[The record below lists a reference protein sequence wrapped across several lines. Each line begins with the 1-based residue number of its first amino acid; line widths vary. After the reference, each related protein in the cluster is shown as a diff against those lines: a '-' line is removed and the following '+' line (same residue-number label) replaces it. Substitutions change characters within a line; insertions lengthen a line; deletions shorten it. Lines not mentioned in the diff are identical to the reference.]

1 MSATD
6 SPSSPR
12 AAITEDSFPVSLIL
26 ARDEVQVGRWR
37 APSWRVL
44 GVLAGAPSGVEDAAD
59 TSTHRGEAPGDAPA
73 ASPSCRHVLSE
84 EGQPAYLWS
93 GFTLR
98 LYRDSTE
105 SYWHNLLGRQPSLF
119 IICRTDEETGEFEP
133 CAVSANYDEAGAYM
147 EADDTVLSAPIPPEI
162 YRWIE
167 EYVVKYFR
175 PVERKVRKRRDW
187 WLEEKDHDAGPKVGR
202 SS

>member
-1 MSATD
+1 MSASDQTANAD
-6 SPSSPR
+6 SANNPSIS
-12 AAITEDSFPVSLIL
+12 EDKYPVSLIL

-44 GVLAGAPSGVEDAAD
+44 GIVPGAA
-59 TSTHRGEAPGDAPA
+59 GEAEGPQGEVTA
-73 ASPSCRHVLSE
+73 RHILSE
-84 EGQPAYLWS
+84 DGQPAHLWS
-93 GFTLR
+93 GFTLQ

-119 IICRTDEETGEFEP
+119 VICRPDESGELEP
-133 CAVSANYDEAGAYM
+133 WTVSANYDEAGAYM
-147 EADDTVLSAPIPPEI
+147 EADDTVLSAPMPPAI

-187 WLEEKDHDAGPKVGR
+187 WLEEKDNDAGPKLGR

>member
-1 MSATD
+1 MSASDQTA
-6 SPSSPR
+6 SATPS
-12 AAITEDSFPVSLIL
+12 ITEDKFPVSLVL

-44 GVLAGAPSGVEDAAD
+44 GVVAGAASEPGGSE
-59 TSTHRGEAPGDAPA
+59 GEAA
-73 ASPSCRHVLSE
+73 ARHILSE
-84 EGQPAYLWS
+84 DGQPAYLWS
-93 GFTLR
+93 GFTLQ

-119 IICRTDEETGEFEP
+119 VICRADEAGELEP
-133 CAVSANYDEAGAYM
+133 WAVSANYDEAGAYM
-147 EADDTVLSAPIPPEI
+147 EADDTVLSASMPPEI

-167 EYVVKYFR
+167 QYVVKYFR

-187 WLEEKDHDAGPKVGR
+187 WLEDKENDSGPKLGR